1 MIDSYEIFR
10 KLQEEEKLKKP
21 YKNEDK
27 DSLINIIIEKDNFI
41 EQLQSNWNSL
51 REWLE
56 QQYAIVK
63 SNSIQE
69 PNNSEWYIKWN
80 ERKHVLDKMNE
91 LEGVDNE
98 NNRLS

>member
-1 MIDSYEIFR
+1 MNDKKKNPFEGIFA
-10 KLQEEEKLKKP
+10 LVT
-21 YKNEDK
+21 D
-27 DSLINIIIEKDNFI
+27 DNLLR
-41 EQLQSNWNSL
+41 ENGLLYAENKQLQSNWNSL

-69 PNNSEWYIKWN
+69 PSNSEWYIKWN

-91 LEGVDNE
+91 LEGKNKDNG
-98 NNRLS
+98 R

>member
-1 MIDSYEIFR
+1 MENKYSFQEIDNEIRDSYLRTSQVFDER
-10 KLQEEEKLKKP
+10 NKLR
-21 YKNEDK
+21 D
-27 DSLINIIIEKDNFI
+27 
-41 EQLQSNWNSL
+41 NWNSL

-69 PNNSEWYIKWN
+69 PDNSEWYIKWN

-91 LEGVDNE
+91 LE
-98 NNRLS
+98 RRR